1 MYIHP
6 LVPYTDARDV
16 SLSSGCIWLLLLL
29 LLLLLL
35 SVDLSVF
42 SVASDVISVPP
53 PASLVSSCGAVE
65 RRVLDGEEGADV
77 DGADTAF
84 GGEEEDDVEGTS
96 IGFCEP
102 RIGLGSAPTRRPVTV
117 PHLQY
122 FWSQSS
128 SSQRTASICSSDSP
142 SSCRSSWHR
151 PSLIAS
157 AVTTCS

>member
-1 MYIHP
+1 MYMHP
-6 LVPYTDARDV
+6 RVLY
-16 SLSSGCIWLLLLL
+16 
-29 LLLLLL
+29 
-35 SVDLSVF
+35 
-42 SVASDVISVPP
+42 VASDVISAPP

-65 RRVLDGEEGADV
+65 RRVLDVEEEDDV

-96 IGFCEP
+96 IEEDDVEGARIGFCEP

-142 SSCRSSWHR
+142 SSSRSSWHR

>member
-1 MYIHP
+1 
-6 LVPYTDARDV
+6 
-16 SLSSGCIWLLLLL
+16 LLLLP
-29 LLLLLL
+29 
-35 SVDLSVF
+35 VDLSVF
-42 SVASDVISVPP
+42 VVTSDIISATP

-65 RRVLDGEEGADV
+65 RRVLDGEEEDDV

-84 GGEEEDDVEGTS
+84 GGEEEDDVNGAS

-102 RIGLGSAPTRRPVTV
+102 SIGLGSATRRRPVTV
-117 PHLQY
+117 PPPQY
-122 FWSQSS
+122 FWSQSFS
-128 SSQRTASICSSDSP
+128 AQRTASIWSSDSP